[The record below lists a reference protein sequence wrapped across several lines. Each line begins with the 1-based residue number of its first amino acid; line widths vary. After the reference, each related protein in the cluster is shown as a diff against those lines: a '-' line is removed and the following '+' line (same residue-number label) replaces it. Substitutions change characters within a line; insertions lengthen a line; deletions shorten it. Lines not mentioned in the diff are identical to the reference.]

1 MNSSQLVIES
11 LVRNI
16 IVRLLES
23 SGTHKNTWVEIV
35 LNTPDHIST
44 FLSSLLTIN
53 PRISRDQPR
62 LRVFPALGLIIIITI
77 IMSIDTSWRMS
88 GSWDTRDIVT
98 WHMTTSWHM
107 THNTWHMTHD
117 HSSVRLIV
125 SPRYSGPQPH
135 HDTMGKFKLNCQAQF
150 WWLQFIIITKALQMS
165 IQVTTR
171 AVYFCMVLSAPYK
184 VLLIVVK
191 IKTRLQPLSD
201 SHWLIAASYSRSPQ
215 SDFQNLDY
223 VRNSAKNFF
232 RPEVINISKDLLPI
246 VSALFCWFMIFF
258 YTL

>member
-53 PRISRDQPR
+53 PRISRDQLR
-62 LRVFPALGLIIIITI
+62 LRVLRVFPAPGLIIVIII
-77 IMSIDTSWRMS
+77 IMSIDTSWRMP
-88 GSWDTRDIVT
+88 GSWDTPDIV
-98 WHMTTSWHM
+98 
-107 THNTWHMTHD
+107 TWHMTHD

-125 SPRYSGPQPH
+125 SPRYSSPRPH
-135 HDTMGKFKLNCQAQF
+135 HDTMGKFKPNCQAQF

-171 AVYFCMVLSAPYK
+171 AVYFCMILSAPYK
-184 VLLIVVK
+184 VLLIAVK
-191 IKTRLQPLSD
+191 IKTRLQPLPD
-201 SHWLIAASYSRSPQ
+201 SHWLMSASYSRSPQ

-223 VRNSAKNFF
+223 VRNSAKKF
-232 RPEVINISKDLLPI
+232 L
-246 VSALFCWFMIFF
+246 
-258 YTL
+258 